1 MKNDLSE
8 VLNRLKEA
16 SQGLVWFSESEAPF
30 EVFVWENEAQ
40 EALNDRTLLNHL
52 DRSETSVETQDF
64 DAFFATAT
72 QIQNW
77 QNEEERAIV
86 HQYQQLVIALK
97 QHLRDLKVY
106 RMGEVNISTYIL
118 GKTEA
123 GHIAGLVTQA
133 VET

>member
-1 MKNDLSE
+1 MKNDLAE

-16 SQGLVWFSESEAPF
+16 SQGLLWISESEAPF

-40 EALNDRTLLNHL
+40 EELSDRTLLHHL
-52 DRSETSVETQDF
+52 DRTNTPIETQDF

-72 QIQNW
+72 QVQDW
-77 QNEEERAIV
+77 QNEEERAIAR
-86 HQYQQLVIALK
+86 QYQQLVIALK

-106 RMGEVNISTYIL
+106 RMGEVNLDLYIL

-123 GHIAGLVTQA
+123 GHITGLATQA